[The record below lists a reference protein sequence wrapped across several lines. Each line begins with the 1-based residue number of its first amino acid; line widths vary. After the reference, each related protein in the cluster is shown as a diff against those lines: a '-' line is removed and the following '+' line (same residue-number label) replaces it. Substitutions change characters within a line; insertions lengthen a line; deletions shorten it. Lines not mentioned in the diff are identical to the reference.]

1 MGTNK
6 KELARGVK
14 YELGA
19 LPLLL
24 FSPIVITM
32 GYKAIKVHNNYII
45 FIIGCILAIAAVIL
59 GYLGIKIILNALF
72 DSKND

>member
-6 KELARGVK
+6 KELVRGIK

-24 FSPIVITM
+24 FSPIIITI
-32 GYKAIKVHNNYII
+32 GYKAIKLNNNYLWLIVGII
-45 FIIGCILAIAAVIL
+45 MAIAAIIL
-59 GYLGIKIILNALF
+59 GFMGIKIILDALF
-72 DSKND
+72 DKKK